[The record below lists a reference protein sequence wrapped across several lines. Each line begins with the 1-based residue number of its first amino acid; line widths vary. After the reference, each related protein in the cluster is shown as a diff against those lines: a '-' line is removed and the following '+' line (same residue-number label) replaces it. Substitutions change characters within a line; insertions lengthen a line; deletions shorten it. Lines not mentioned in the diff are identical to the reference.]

1 MSKRKEHTFQFT
13 AEQIAKGAATE
24 AEYHT
29 MRARW
34 WDDEY
39 NRAAEEAKAKGVEIR
54 HYAVTG
60 GNRAQVVIDAS
71 LQHRIEESASKRSK
85 HQQSADRFRVEAAAY
100 ASQPA
105 ATAYALDG
113 EDVMYFR
120 LAGGVREDEAPTPF
134 V

>member
-13 AEQIAKGAATE
+13 AEQIAKAAASE
-24 AEYHT
+24 AAYHT
-29 MRARW
+29 KRAVW
-34 WDDEY
+34 WDGEY
-39 NRAAEEAKAKGVEIR
+39 NKAAEEAKAKGVEIR

-60 GNRAQVVIDAS
+60 GNRAQVVIDPT
-71 LQHRIEESASKRSK
+71 LQGRIEESSSKRSK
-85 HQQSADRFRVEAAAY
+85 HQQSAERFTVEAAAY
-100 ASQPA
+100 GSQPA

-120 LAGGVREDEAPTPF
+120 LAGGTREDEQPTPF